1 MKEYCIRKVIK
12 GDENTLAYIQTESW
26 KAAFNGIVAED
37 LLSKYTDITK
47 VTVMYKKLLD
57 TYKGNGYILEVEGK
71 PHCIAYW
78 DATREADMPEYAEL
92 ICIHSLQDNW
102 HKGYGSKMIDK
113 IFTDVKKAGY
123 SKMMLWVFT
132 ENNRAIDFYESKGF
146 VASSKIQS
154 AFGSTEI
161 MYIKDFEL

>member
-1 MKEYCIRKVIK
+1 
-12 GDENTLAYIQTESW
+12 
-26 KAAFNGIVAED
+26 
-37 LLSKYTDITK
+37 
-47 VTVMYKKLLD
+47 MYKKLLEAD
-57 TYKGNGYILEVEGK
+57 KGNGYILEVEEK

-78 DATREADMPEYAEL
+78 DATREADMPGYAEL

-146 VASSKIQS
+146 V
-154 AFGSTEI
+154 GVG
-161 MYIKDFEL
+161 M

>member
-1 MKEYCIRKVIK
+1 MKKYCIRKVNK

-26 KAAFNGIVAED
+26 KAAFNRIVAED

-57 TYKGNGYILEVEGK
+57 AYKGNGYILEVEGK

-78 DATREADMPEYAEL
+78 DATREANMPGYAEL

-113 IFTDVKKAGY
+113 IFNDVKKAGY

-132 ENNRAIDFYESKGF
+132 ENNRAIGFYESKGF
-146 VASSKIQS
+146 VASSKTQP